1 MRRLLSLI
9 FPPLIGAAVAFTLT
23 ACSAAPTA
31 DGPVTDAWVRLAAVE
46 GNPAGGYFTLH
57 GGDTDN
63 QLLDVTSPKVAS
75 IELHESRMENGMM
88 QMAHLDKGLAV
99 PAKAT
104 LSFAPGGMHAMLFG
118 IAPEVKPGSKILLTF
133 RYAKG
138 DPVNVEA
145 LVKAPGEDG
154 GSSDHIGH

>member
-9 FPPLIGAAVAFTLT
+9 APVAALALT
-23 ACSAAPTA
+23 ACSASPTA
-31 DGPVTDAWVRLAAVE
+31 EGPVTDAWVRLAAVE

-57 GGDTDN
+57 GGATDN
-63 QLLDVTSPKVAS
+63 RLLDVTSPKVAS
-75 IELHESRMENGMM
+75 IELHESRMQNGMM
-88 QMAHLDKGLAV
+88 EMAHLDKGVVV
-99 PAKAT
+99 PANAT
-104 LSFAPGGMHAMLFG
+104 LSFAPGTMHAMMFG

-133 RYAKG
+133 RFANG

-154 GSSDHIGH
+154 GSEHMQH